1 MFTHQ
6 ERHTHPRHIYGS
18 KGFHNTN
25 PHIKIEISL
34 LTTYKQ
40 EDKGS
45 LKHYPSVSRLLASP
59 NGLP

>member
-25 PHIKIEISL
+25 PHMREISL
-34 LTTYKQ
+34 LMTYTQ
-40 EDKGS
+40 EDESS
-45 LKHYPSVSRLLASP
+45 LRHHPSISRLSRSL